1 MLTVSAFVVDGWV
14 VFERGVVFVVNSVV
28 LPLGS
33 VTVVVGVAVIG
44 VTSDTKV
51 MQDEKLDI
59 LEKCKLK
66 TQFVRTSKLKPG
78 FTTYQLREPIIKKP

>member
-1 MLTVSAFVVDGWV
+1 MLTVSVIVVDGWV

-28 LPLGS
+28 LPLSS

-51 MQDEKLDI
+51 MQ
-59 LEKCKLK
+59 
-66 TQFVRTSKLKPG
+66 G
-78 FTTYQLREPIIKKP
+78 